1 MREEIVVARGNFR
14 RAAVD
19 GVRALTHAAD
29 GFDQLALHVFQ
40 AGRQHA
46 HFVAAGH
53 DDLLSQVAGGDLF
66 DVVNHA
72 VQRAHQDMMDA
83 GPGQYDHRQ
92 HHHQNHDQRPNGRV
106 VGAVAAVDRDLIQL
120 AVLLQINVVALLKVV
135 LVALRRLIEEGV
147 NLAFAQQ
154 LDQFGER
161 AVQNVVLLLNALCRL
176 GILTRILRDFS

>member
-1 MREEIVVARGNFR
+1 
-14 RAAVD
+14 
-19 GVRALTHAAD
+19 
-29 GFDQLALHVFQ
+29 
-40 AGRQHA
+40 
-46 HFVAAGH
+46 
-53 DDLLSQVAGGDLF
+53 
-66 DVVNHA
+66 
-72 VQRAHQDMMDA
+72 MMDA
-83 GPGQYDHRQ
+83 GPCQYDHRQ

-135 LVALRRLIEEGV
+135 TVALRRLIEEGV